1 MGTHLAELQHHWGSA
16 FMITNPE
23 PDVWLAVR
31 RDDHGTLRAGKP
43 GELLDLIRA
52 DYFAR
57 PVPRRWPRQVP
68 RSQAGP

>member
-1 MGTHLAELQHHWGSA
+1 MV
-16 FMITNPE
+16 TNPE
-23 PDVWLAVR
+23 PDLWLAVR
-31 RDDHGTLRAGKP
+31 RDNHGTLRAGKP
-43 GELLDLIRA
+43 RELLDLIRQ

>member
-1 MGTHLAELQHHWGSA
+1 MDSDLQDLQHHWGSA
-16 FMITNPE
+16 YMITKPE

-43 GELLDLIRA
+43 DELRDLIRT

-57 PVPRRWPRQVP
+57 PVPRRWPR
-68 RSQAGP
+68 RWS